1 MLLIPDDVCT
11 TLEFGSLEPVMA
23 SENILSKLSDGLS
36 CKVQNYILPH
46 SFSMSCPIVSVSS
59 DFSKMSPNDLN
70 LL

>member
-1 MLLIPDDVCT
+1 M
-11 TLEFGSLEPVMA
+11 E
-23 SENILSKLSDGLS
+23 LS

-46 SFSMSCPIVSVSS
+46 SFSMSCPIVFVSS